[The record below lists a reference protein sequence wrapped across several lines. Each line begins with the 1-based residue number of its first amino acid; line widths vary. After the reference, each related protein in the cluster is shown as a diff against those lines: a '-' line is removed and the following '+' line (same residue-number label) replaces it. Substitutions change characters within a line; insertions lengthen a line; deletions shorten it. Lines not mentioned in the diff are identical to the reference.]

1 MNNSATT
8 QYLSFDSE
16 QLGRL
21 ITNLYTLT
29 GIRVNVLDTKGNK
42 LYAHNNAK
50 PFCELMNSDPE
61 GHRRCLECDRLAL
74 EKCMSCESDA
84 YDYRCHAGI
93 CEHILPIRYNGKPFA
108 FLIFGQMLDESPLE
122 EQWKNTE
129 ALLDWYGGDKN
140 ALRESFGEFRRVSS
154 EENDAFAEI
163 VAAFASYIQL
173 DNISRGSECDE
184 TQLLAQYL
192 DRHFMEQ
199 LSLSD
204 IASALGMGMTKL
216 CGLAKQ
222 LSGGKTVTQL
232 ITGRRVEA
240 AKQLLRTTGLPISR
254 VAEQVGFSDYN
265 YFTRTFRSVTGSTP
279 TQYRKQYREQ
289 N

>member
-1 MNNSATT
+1 MNDSATT
-8 QYLSFDSE
+8 HYLSFDSE

-29 GIRVNVLDTKGNK
+29 DIRVNVLDTKGNK
-42 LYAHNNAK
+42 LYVHNNPK
-50 PFCELMNSDPE
+50 PFCELMNSAPE

-74 EKCMSCESDA
+74 EKCMTGETDA

-129 ALLDWYGGDKN
+129 ALLDWYGGDMN
-140 ALRESFGEFRRVSS
+140 ALRESFGEFRRVSN
-154 EENDAFAEI
+154 EEAKAFAEI

-184 TQLLAQYL
+184 SQLLAQYL
-192 DRHFMEQ
+192 DRHFMEP

-204 IASALGMGMTKL
+204 IASALGMGTTKL

-232 ITGRRVEA
+232 ITVRRVEA
-240 AKQLLRTTGLPISR
+240 AKNLLHTTGLPISR

-265 YFTRTFRSVTGSTP
+265 YFTRVFKSVTGITP
-279 TQYRKQYREQ
+279 TQFRKQNHEQ

>member
-74 EKCMSCESDA
+74 EKCMSCESDT

-140 ALRESFGEFRRVSS
+140 ALRESFGEFRRVSR
-154 EENDAFAEI
+154 EESDAFAEI

>member
-74 EKCMSCESDA
+74 EKCMSREVDT

-140 ALRESFGEFRRVSS
+140 ALRESFGEFRRVSR
-154 EENDAFAEI
+154 EESDAFAEI

-265 YFTRTFRSVTGSTP
+265 YFTRTFKSVTGSTP